1 MNKVVITLTTDKDLL
16 SINRHMNI
24 MIEAFIKQG
33 VQVTEYTI
41 QEFKS
46 DPAVF
51 SSLDDLIAT
60 DNG

>member
-24 MIEAFIKQG
+24 MIEAFIKHG

-41 QEFKS
+41 QESK
-46 DPAVF
+46 
-51 SSLDDLIAT
+51 
-60 DNG
+60 